1 MVEYL
6 SICWRNITL
15 TSNETIL
22 QTESTTCAELAL
34 SRHKPAR
41 DRNTTLND
49 RQSEKQTVDFD
60 SVEARR
66 SKTTSRSMTPGRR
79 LYYFLG
85 MPLFRLVM
93 KLMVMTYKVEA
104 IVGEEHIE
112 PFIKDG
118 SICTPC
124 YWHQQH
130 VLCSDLMRRWI
141 RRGFK
146 ACFLISASV
155 DGEVPARLARVWGA
169 EVIRGSANRKGQS
182 GTLALRDMQRMMKR
196 GYSVV
201 TTADGPQ
208 GPIYEF
214 KAGAIL
220 TARIGNAPIIPMAC
234 AASSAWYLNR
244 WDKFMIPKPFAKVV
258 IAVGKPYVVPK
269 DIRLDAIEDDR
280 LNVQRAVMSLMRE
293 CEQRLQAG

>member
-1 MVEYL
+1 
-6 SICWRNITL
+6 
-15 TSNETIL
+15 
-22 QTESTTCAELAL
+22 
-34 SRHKPAR
+34 
-41 DRNTTLND
+41 
-49 RQSEKQTVDFD
+49 
-60 SVEARR
+60 
-66 SKTTSRSMTPGRR
+66 MTPGRR

-85 MPLFRLVM
+85 LPLFRLVM

-104 IVGEEHIE
+104 VIGEEHIE

-130 VLCSDLMRRWI
+130 VLCSNLMRRWI

-155 DGEVPARLARVWGA
+155 DGEVPGRLARAWGA
-169 EVIRGSANRKGQS
+169 EVIRGSANEKGQS
-182 GTLALRDMQRMMKR
+182 GTLALRDMQQMMKR

-220 TARIGNAPIIPMAC
+220 TSRIGGAPIIPMAC

-258 IAVGKPYVVPK
+258 IAVGEPHIVPK
-269 DIRLDAIEDDR
+269 DVRLDAIEDDR

-293 CEQRLQAG
+293 CEQRLQAS

>member
-1 MVEYL
+1 
-6 SICWRNITL
+6 
-15 TSNETIL
+15 
-22 QTESTTCAELAL
+22 
-34 SRHKPAR
+34 
-41 DRNTTLND
+41 
-49 RQSEKQTVDFD
+49 
-60 SVEARR
+60 
-66 SKTTSRSMTPGRR
+66 MTPGRR

-85 MPLFRLVM
+85 LPLFRLVM

-104 IVGEEHIE
+104 VIGEEHIE

-130 VLCSDLMRRWI
+130 VLCSNLMRRWI

-155 DGEVPARLARVWGA
+155 DGEVPERLARAWGA
-169 EVIRGSANRKGQS
+169 EVIRGSANEKGQS
-182 GTLALRDMQRMMKR
+182 GTLALRDMQQMMKR

-220 TARIGNAPIIPMAC
+220 TSRIGGAPIIPMAC

-258 IAVGKPYVVPK
+258 IAVGEPHIVPK
-269 DIRLDAIEDDR
+269 DVRLDAIEDDR

-293 CEQRLQAG
+293 CEQRLQAS